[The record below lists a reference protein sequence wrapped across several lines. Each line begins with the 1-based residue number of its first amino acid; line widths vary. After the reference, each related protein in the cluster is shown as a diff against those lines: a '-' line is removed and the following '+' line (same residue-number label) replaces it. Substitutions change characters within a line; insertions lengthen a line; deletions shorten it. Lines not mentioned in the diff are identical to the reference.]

1 MRHFKPLQTICIRY
15 ACSSALYT
23 VQCIDYH
30 DHHHDYHDHNYDYH
44 DHQYDYQ
51 DHHYDYHDHHH
62 DYHIFY
68 QRLKEHMHET
78 TVSQFNIAENVA
90 DLYKEKQV

>member
-1 MRHFKPLQTICIRY
+1 MIMIIIITIHN
-15 ACSSALYT
+15 
-23 VQCIDYH
+23 H
-30 DHHHDYHDHNYDYH
+30 DHD
-44 DHQYDYQ
+44 
-51 DHHYDYHDHHH
+51 
-62 DYHIFY
+62 HIFD

>member
-1 MRHFKPLQTICIRY
+1 MIMIIIITIHN
-15 ACSSALYT
+15 
-23 VQCIDYH
+23 QDH
-30 DHHHDYHDHNYDYH
+30 DH
-44 DHQYDYQ
+44 
-51 DHHYDYHDHHH
+51 
-62 DYHIFY
+62 IFD